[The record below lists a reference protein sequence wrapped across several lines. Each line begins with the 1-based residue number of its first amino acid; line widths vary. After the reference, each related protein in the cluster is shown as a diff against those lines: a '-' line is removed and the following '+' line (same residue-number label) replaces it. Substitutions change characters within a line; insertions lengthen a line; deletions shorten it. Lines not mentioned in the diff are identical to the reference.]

1 MMKNCPKC
9 GLPIVEG
16 VVICDCGQVLKAVFG
31 TETERVEEPGRE
43 SSHPSNSA
51 KRKEHVGVSPIL
63 EYGRK
68 KPRMNWG
75 SWLIVFIILS
85 AFRSLLTRPSN
96 QPLFQPSSGPSA
108 HLADNPLTAG
118 FSLSS
123 ANGRFERLQEASLEI
138 LRKYLTREEYDFL
151 IELSEKQNRNSV
163 SQEEFNRVVFLMKK
177 IDSVTTAEEKAKL
190 AELRGLLRR
199 LAGQM
204 K

>member
-1 MMKNCPKC
+1 MKDCPKC

-16 VVICDCGQVLKAVFG
+16 VVICDCGYVLKAVFG
-31 TETERVEEPGRE
+31 AEPDRVEELDIV
-43 SSHPSNSA
+43 SSGEPSGP

-96 QPLFQPSSGPSA
+96 QPLFQPSSGPSV
-108 HLADNPLTAG
+108 PLTDNSLAAG

-123 ANGRFERLQEASLEI
+123 ANGRFERLQEGSREV

-151 IELSEKQNRNSV
+151 IEMSEKQNRQSV
-163 SQEEFNRVVFLMKK
+163 TQAEFNRVVFLMKK